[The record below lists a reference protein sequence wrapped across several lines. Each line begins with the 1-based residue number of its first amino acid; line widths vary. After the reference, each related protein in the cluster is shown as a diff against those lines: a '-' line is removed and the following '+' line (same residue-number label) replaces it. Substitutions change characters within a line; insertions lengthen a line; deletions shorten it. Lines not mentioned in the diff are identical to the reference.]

1 MSWSRKP
8 LFWRRTEVRLT
19 LWYAWAVLAVLSLAC
34 GFLGYRLHKDMM
46 KQADAILVDEAREIE
61 ALLLEAP
68 EMTWMGRYK
77 AELAGRTRLRIH
89 FRILDG
95 LGGELASSSPKFPWT
110 DVPSEA
116 GSWKGTGAF
125 GFRSLQW
132 RKLPYRELTLRLKG
146 SDGPLFLQLGMDLK
160 QVRNAMMNFYGN
172 VLILIPAALSLCALG
187 GWILARRSLSPIKEI
202 ASTAS
207 RISSSNL
214 DERLRK
220 RGSGDELD
228 ELVSTINSMLDRLN
242 RAFEEIGKFSAD
254 VAHEIRTPL
263 CAMRGEA
270 ELVLRGTH
278 TAQEYQEVLERFT
291 EQFDRLSRLT
301 GDLLL
306 LARLEATAHV
316 EHPERL
322 ELGSLLGGLVE
333 LFEALAEDKGI
344 SMRLLTEGETA
355 VWADKCLVQQAL
367 ANLIHNALQY
377 TPKGGRVHLKCT
389 AEGAWALISIED
401 TGMGIPP
408 QDLPHVFDRFYRVEK
423 SRSRETGG
431 SGLGLSISK
440 RIVEAHG
447 GEIRIESTW
456 GRGTRVQVRLPRVSG
471 GVSS

>member
-1 MSWSRKP
+1 M
-8 LFWRRTEVRLT
+8 VLT
-19 LWYAWAVLAVLSLAC
+19 LWYTWAVLAVLSMAC
-34 GFLGYRLHKDMM
+34 GFLGYRLHNNMM
-46 KQADAILVDEAREIE
+46 KQVDAILVDEAREIE

-68 EMTWMGRYK
+68 EMTWMERYK

-95 LGGELASSSPKFPWT
+95 MGGELASSSPKFPWIQISAE
-110 DVPSEA
+110 P
-116 GSWKGTGAF
+116 GSWKGTEVV

-132 RKLPYRELTLRLKG
+132 RKIPYRELTVRLKG
-146 SDGPLFLQLGMDLK
+146 SERPLFLQLGMDLK
-160 QVRNAMMNFYGN
+160 QVRNAMMNSYKN
-172 VLILIPAALSLCALG
+172 LLILIPGALFLCALG
-187 GWILARRSLSPIKEI
+187 GWVLARRSLSPIKEI

-207 RISSSNL
+207 RISSRNL
-214 DERLRK
+214 DERLAS

-228 ELVSTINSMLDRLN
+228 ELVNTINSMLDRLN
-242 RAFEEIGKFSAD
+242 RAFEEIRKFSAD

-306 LARLEATAHV
+306 LARLEARGYL
-316 EHPERL
+316 EHTERL
-322 ELGSLLGGLVE
+322 ELAALLRGLME

-344 SMRLLTEGETA
+344 SMRLLTEGETTA
-355 VWADKCLVQQAL
+355 WGDKCLVQQAL

-377 TPKGGRVHLKCT
+377 TPRGGRVDLKCS
-389 AEGAWALISIED
+389 ADGASALIIVED

-408 QDLPHVFDRFYRVEK
+408 QDLPYVFDRFYRVEK

-447 GEIRIESTW
+447 GEIRMESTW
-456 GRGTRVQVRLPRVSG
+456 GRGTRVEVRLPRVSG